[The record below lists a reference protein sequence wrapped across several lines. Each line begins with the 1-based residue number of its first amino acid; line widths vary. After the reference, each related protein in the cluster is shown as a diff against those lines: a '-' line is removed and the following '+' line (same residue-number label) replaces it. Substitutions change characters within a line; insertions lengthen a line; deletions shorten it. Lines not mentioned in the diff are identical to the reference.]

1 MSNSLYELS
10 AGLARINE
18 VIIEAEGV
26 VSVEMEA
33 ELDQLLPAIQDKAG
47 NIGRWCRNLDG
58 SMLALDAEIKRLK
71 HKKEMAENLQGRLKL
86 YLKESME
93 RAGMTKID
101 AGVVTLSI
109 QKNPLSV
116 DIPDESFIPAAYK
129 DVIPEQYVIS
139 KRRIL
144 EALKEGKEVTGATL
158 VDNKTH
164 LRLR

>member
-18 VIIEAEGV
+18 VIIEAEGL
-26 VSVEMEA
+26 VSVEMGA
-33 ELDQLLPAIQDKAG
+33 ELDRLLPVIHDKAG
-47 NIGRWCRNLDG
+47 NIGRWIRNLDG
-58 SMLALDAEIKRLK
+58 STLALDVEIKRLK
-71 HKKEMAENLQGRLKL
+71 HKMQMAENLQERLKL

-109 QKNPLSV
+109 QKNPPSV

-144 EALKEGKEVTGATL
+144 DALKEGKEVTGATL
-158 VDNKTH
+158 KIGTH
-164 LRLR
+164 LRIR